1 MSSCVLRIRPIP
13 TSNFRLRRLLLRR
26 RNGIS
31 SFGRF
36 FPRSFVA
43 CPRAS
48 CPSCTRCRR
57 IPPMTRGISPNTRG
71 SPTKPN
77 SGSFSARR
85 VLSFC
90 GCFTSWVSSLKS
102 CRPDLHRSRRRR
114 RRGNGFA
121 AAARRGRFGI
131 RPRRFARLSFPPLVR
146 RQLPG
151 LRRDARFLRFG
162 ERRFR
167 GSAALQFLVAADGRR
182 AFRRIRELGGGAP
195 FPGKKFSAL
204 EKISRAAS
212 RRLRGFYRR
221 LRRREKYLV
230 FLTGVF
236 SIIGKTG
243 RPEAGALPRRS
254 SEPNSKNDFRKF

>member
-13 TSNFRLRRLLLRR
+13 TSNFRLRRLLRLR

-151 LRRDARFLRFG
+151 LRERCAAIFGGCRRPSCFSPNTGIGRRSAFSRKEIFRAGKNFAGGFSSPTRFLPSLTPSRKIFG
-162 ERRFR
+162 VFDRRF
-167 GSAALQFLVAADGRR
+167 FYN
-182 AFRRIRELGGGAP
+182 RENGPSGGGNASAP
-195 FPGKKFSAL
+195 FVRTEF
-204 EKISRAAS
+204 EK
-212 RRLRGFYRR
+212 
-221 LRRREKYLV
+221 
-230 FLTGVF
+230 
-236 SIIGKTG
+236 
-243 RPEAGALPRRS
+243 
-254 SEPNSKNDFRKF
+254 